1 MLATTQQYERRMIL
15 VQLAVSKKRQ
25 RRRKLRAMTAT
36 KSQRSE
42 TCVTGDKKLYERT
55 IHTSLLPFFSDK
67 ILLIRKNLSLFV
79 QGTMSTIIT

>member
-1 MLATTQQYERRMIL
+1 
-15 VQLAVSKKRQ
+15 
-25 RRRKLRAMTAT
+25 MTAT
-36 KSQRSE
+36 KSQGSE